1 MSRRIAAILFPLPLP
16 EAFDYV
22 VPEDVEGQPGQ
33 LLRHPSRRMRVL
45 MMASNSQTEE

>member
-22 VPEDVEGQPGQ
+22 VPEDVEVQPGDHV
-33 LLRHPSRRMRVL
+33 LAPLGKRLARGVVRHDADV
-45 MMASNSQTEE
+45 A